1 MEEIWKDVKGY
12 EGVYQ
17 VSDLGRVKSLETKV
31 QDKNG
36 RVRTLKERILKH
48 VKTKE
53 NGQEVVSLYLSGKK
67 ERVLVQK
74 LVAEA
79 FLGKPLKSKNKI
91 RHING
96 DAADN
101 RASNLIYGSKSDCG
115 IDLYRQG
122 KLSSS
127 GKLYPNQ
134 VLEIRHLLKNTGMS
148 QRDIAS
154 KYNVSATTIRNIG
167 NGKIFSWLDDNGE
180 WRDFT

>member
-1 MEEIWKDVKGY
+1 MEVWKDIKGY
-12 EGVYQ
+12 EGLYQ

-36 RVRTLKERILKH
+36 RIRTLKERLLKY

-53 NGQEVVSLYLSGKK
+53 NGQATVNLHLSGKK
-67 ERVLVQK
+67 ERILVQK

-79 FLGKPLKSKNKI
+79 FLEKPLESKDKI

-101 RASNLIYGSKSDCG
+101 RASNLIYGSKSDCS
-115 IDLYRQG
+115 IDLYRKG
-122 KLSSS
+122 GLSSS

-148 QRDIAS
+148 QRAIAS
-154 KYNVSATTIRNIG
+154 KYKVSQTTIRNIN
-167 NGKIFSWLDDNGE
+167 NGKIFSWVDENDE
-180 WRDFT
+180 WRDFK